1 MSVAAGNCIDELNRE
16 WGVLRHRQV
25 PADWPEAGT
34 LGEVLGRI
42 ADDPDRLLGQLLARQ
57 AAGDRLAARVVLQ
70 AMLALNSAMCFT
82 LVWLLWTRNR
92 AALLLGVLYVVLGV
106 VSQAG
111 MFWYVSRLGS
121 QVDMLSLGLWLGEAI
136 FWFCIVG
143 YLYWLKSRGVLR

>member
-1 MSVAAGNCIDELNRE
+1 MTAKQVLWAQPYGKGLSLLMCLFGFLGLMSGWMLLE
-16 WGVLRHRQV
+16 
-25 PADWPEAGT
+25 ADFSDGWRTSA
-34 LGEVLGRI
+34 RI
-42 ADDPDRLLGQLLARQ
+42 QWAL
-57 AAGDRLAARVVLQ
+57 VLQ

-82 LVWLLWTRNR
+82 LVWLLWMRNR
-92 AALLLGVLYVVLGV
+92 AALLLGALYVALGV

-136 FWFCIVG
+136 FWLCIVG

>member
-1 MSVAAGNCIDELNRE
+1 MTAKQVLWEQPYGKGLTLLMCLFGFLGLMSGWMLLE
-16 WGVLRHRQV
+16 
-25 PADWPEAGT
+25 ADFSDGWRT
-34 LGEVLGRI
+34 
-42 ADDPDRLLGQLLARQ
+42 
-57 AAGDRLAARVVLQ
+57 AARIQWALVLQ

-92 AALLLGVLYVVLGV
+92 SALLLGVLYVVLGA

-111 MFWYVSRLGS
+111 MFWYVRRLGS

-143 YLYWLKSRGVLR
+143 YLYWLKGRGVLR